1 MLSITE
7 LLDKAA
13 QYDGLAKDAAK
24 LERKTQYANI
34 ADYYR
39 YLARELEKT
48 DPRPSSADAPP
59 ISPP

>member
-1 MLSITE
+1 MLSIAE

-13 QYDGLAKDAAK
+13 QYDRLAKDAAK
-24 LERKTQYANI
+24 PERKTQYANI

-39 YLARELEKT
+39 YLAQELGKNEQQ
-48 DPRPSSADAPP
+48 PSSANSPP